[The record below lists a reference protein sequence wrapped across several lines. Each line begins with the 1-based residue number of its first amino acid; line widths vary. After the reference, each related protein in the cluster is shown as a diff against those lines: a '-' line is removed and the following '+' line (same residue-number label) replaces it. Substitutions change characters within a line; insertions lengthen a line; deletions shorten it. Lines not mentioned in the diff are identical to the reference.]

1 MVLCLPDFYN
11 PSWLNRPF
19 AHSAKSQTKIEEI
32 TVLFE
37 GEYEESLRYAGAL
50 LYREKKKQ
58 VERGES
64 GFFKAINVAAARV
77 FPTPNSACFLL

>member
-1 MVLCLPDFYN
+1 M
-11 PSWLNRPF
+11 
-19 AHSAKSQTKIEEI
+19 